1 MQVTRPFCELGYWLH
16 YSVTSSQ
23 SKARCCTRVGWVNLS
38 NVSFSPGKPE
48 FDDSAWPSP
57 PAPLPS
63 RSVASA
69 VSLGEG
75 RNSRKSLRGLVPLP
89 PKLGVGVRGRGP
101 QASRQMANVSEYEFR
116 QQHQNW
122 GKGLGDGGQTL
133 VELTL
138 ANSVAPDFWQSWPN
152 LPGGS
157 ENYVPANYPPSA
169 SFELWP

>member
-1 MQVTRPFCELGYWLH
+1 MTDESEHPSEQKPIVDLGKILQASEL
-16 YSVTSSQ
+16 
-23 SKARCCTRVGWVNLS
+23 
-38 NVSFSPGKPE
+38 SFIKPE
-48 FDDSAWPSP
+48 FDDSALPSP

-69 VSLGEG
+69 VNLGEG

-122 GKGLGDGGQTL
+122 GKGLGDGGQSL
-133 VELTL
+133 VELT
-138 ANSVAPDFWQSWPN
+138 FH
-152 LPGGS
+152 
-157 ENYVPANYPPSA
+157 
-169 SFELWP
+169 